1 MDRFPDDLHLVAAD
15 EYQPTMVAVLLRRE
29 GLENAAP
36 DAQERA
42 IGGWLRSNRP
52 TPMMEYSIRHS
63 GFGHLLD

>member
-1 MDRFPDDLHLVAAD
+1 
-15 EYQPTMVAVLLRRE
+15 MVAVLLRRE